1 MHNYELFFF
10 DLDGTIT
17 ESKSNVDDEMA
28 NIISQLLKHKKV
40 VIISGARFSQFKEQ
54 FIDFLP
60 NGTNLENLYIA
71 PLTGGS
77 FYSFKDDNWVKVYED
92 ALSPEER
99 LKITSILKRAIKDND
114 FLTPEKIYGD
124 QIEDRGGQI
133 TFSALGQKSPVE
145 EKKLWDP
152 SIEKRKAL
160 KKILDKDL
168 SEFEVSVGGSTSVDI
183 RKKGIDKAY
192 GINKIASLLSIPK
205 EKIIFFGDAIF
216 EGGNDYSATT
226 TGVAIQKVSG
236 PEETKS
242 FLKEY
247 LKKN

>member
-77 FYSFKDDNWVKVYED
+77 
-92 ALSPEER
+92 
-99 LKITSILKRAIKDND
+99 LKIFQICTIG
-114 FLTPEKIYGD
+114 EKID
-124 QIEDRGGQI
+124 
-133 TFSALGQKSPVE
+133 
-145 EKKLWDP
+145 KLFF
-152 SIEKRKAL
+152 KLRK
-160 KKILDKDL
+160 
-168 SEFEVSVGGSTSVDI
+168 
-183 RKKGIDKAY
+183 
-192 GINKIASLLSIPK
+192 
-205 EKIIFFGDAIF
+205 
-216 EGGNDYSATT
+216 
-226 TGVAIQKVSG
+226 
-236 PEETKS
+236 
-242 FLKEY
+242 
-247 LKKN
+247 